1 MKSGLDP
8 LDIYFFHHDLK
19 GGRHMGIIVVEIC
32 DGSLITSINLEEIL
46 ESKYPEVSVLEN
58 TCLSFCGMCAK
69 RPYAIVNGKRIFAKT
84 VEECLEKIEEHIEN
98 ELAIYA

>member
-1 MKSGLDP
+1 
-8 LDIYFFHHDLK
+8 
-19 GGRHMGIIVVEIC
+19 MGIVVVEIC
-32 DGSLITSINLEEIL
+32 DGSLINSINLEEIL

-69 RPYAIVNGKRIFAKT
+69 RPYAIVNGKRIFART
-84 VEECLEKIEEHIEN
+84 AEECLKKIEDHIEI

>member
-1 MKSGLDP
+1 
-8 LDIYFFHHDLK
+8 
-19 GGRHMGIIVVEIC
+19 MGIVVVEIC
-32 DGSLITSINLEEIL
+32 DGSLINSINLEEIL
-46 ESKYPEVSVLEN
+46 EGKYPEVSVLEN

-84 VEECLEKIEEHIEN
+84 AEECLIKIEEHIEK